1 MEINVRPQVLADTD
15 RVWDLLVA
23 AFGDG
28 GRTARLAEAGEGEIV
43 GHVQL
48 SLSWLDADERLV
60 DDVLVLS
67 PIGVAPDRQ
76 RQGVGRQLVTSA
88 LAEAERRGA
97 PLVWLEGEP
106 TYYPEFGFVRGA
118 ERGFRPPS
126 ARIPNEAFLVAPP
139 SAWQPW
145 MVGRRFSP
153 DVFWQHDSV
162 GPGRHTGR
170 PLAGF
175 ERAFYHGH
183 RDRVQAV
190 AA

>member
-28 GRTARLAEAGEGEIV
+28 GRTARLAEALLDGPSRIALVAEDGEGEIV

-126 ARIPNEAFLVAPP
+126 ARIPNEAFLVSTL

-145 MVGRRFSP
+145 MVGSLVYP

-162 GPGRHTGR
+162 GPGRHTG
-170 PLAGF
+170 
-175 ERAFYHGH
+175 
-183 RDRVQAV
+183 
-190 AA
+190 